1 MMMESAIIGAAIVL
15 GIILI
20 IIEILFVPG
29 TTFVG
34 VIGFILIAAGVYFTY
49 DIFGPTMGTY
59 TLVGSVV
66 LCTVLVIYSF
76 RSGSWKFMS
85 NKSVIDSK
93 VNDHKKFDLKVG
105 DKGVTVSAL
114 RPMGKALF
122 GDEHYEVSTLGQFVE
137 ANKDIEIIEMNGREL
152 TVEMI
157 PENQV
162 SEGEEKTEA

>member
-1 MMMESAIIGAAIVL
+1 MMESAIIGAAIVL

-59 TLVGSVV
+59 ALVGSVV
-66 LCTVLVIYSF
+66 LCSVLVIYSF

-85 NKSVIDSK
+85 NKSVIDAK

-105 DKGVTVSAL
+105 DKGVTVSVL

-122 GDEHYEVSTLGQFVE
+122 GEEHYEVSTLGQFIE
-137 ANKDIEIIEMNGREL
+137 ANIDIQILEINGREL
-152 TVEMI
+152 IVELVQDI
-157 PENQV
+157 QANDVEQTPE
-162 SEGEEKTEA
+162 A